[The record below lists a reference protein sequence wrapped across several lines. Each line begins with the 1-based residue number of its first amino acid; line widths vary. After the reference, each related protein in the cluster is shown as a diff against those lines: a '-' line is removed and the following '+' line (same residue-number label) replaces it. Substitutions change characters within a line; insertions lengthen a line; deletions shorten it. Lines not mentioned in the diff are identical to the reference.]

1 MDFANNL
8 INRRKKAG
16 LTQEKVADELG
27 ITRQAIS
34 KWESGTSLPDAE
46 MIIKLC
52 AVLDVTP
59 NQLLGDTAA
68 DQPLP
73 HREKNPN
80 LTFIMSSVF
89 LMVIF
94 LGNLALFISYTFNTN
109 DVSSVVAFAALAGM
123 AGSLLAY
130 CILAFCFRK
139 KQKKKS
145 EAR

>member
-8 INRRKKAG
+8 IELRKKAG
-16 LTQEKVADELG
+16 LTQEKIADNLG

-46 MIIKLC
+46 MILKLC

-59 NQLLGDTAA
+59 NQLLGGTAA
-68 DQPLP
+68 NPPLSP
-73 HREKNPN
+73 KTKNPN
-80 LTFIMSSVF
+80 LTFVMSSVF

-109 DVSSVVAFAALAGM
+109 CYCFSS
-123 AGSLLAY
+123 
-130 CILAFCFRK
+130 
-139 KQKKKS
+139 
-145 EAR
+145 